1 MKQYMTTKN
10 IQDEICDVLK
20 RAFEFETYQE
30 MADVLSDIFCEV
42 ENELR
47 SSAIVQQ
54 SLSGSEAKSSSPK
67 SDKSDF

>member
-47 SSAIVQQ
+47 SSTIVQQ
-54 SLSGSEAKSSSPK
+54 SL
-67 SDKSDF
+67 